1 MSKIDN
7 SAAAGL
13 SGAHHLSILNIK
25 ATILVYSGVE
35 GLAIVD
41 EISEFFGEDSEQ
53 FITKLGL
60 FYFTAIGQ
68 GGDYH
73 QGLYGPL
80 PVPNDKEHVSFVFSA
95 LVADEAQLDVRAEGQ
110 SYVLVCLLCQKTL
123 VPKFIDRP
131 LIEAAFGDLFA
142 TLEDISDI
150 NLNRESFVN
159 NLKLSLIDGSN

>member
-1 MSKIDN
+1 
-7 SAAAGL
+7 
-13 SGAHHLSILNIK
+13 
-25 ATILVYSGVE
+25 VYSGLE
-35 GLAIVD
+35 GLAIID
-41 EISEFFGEDSEQ
+41 EISDYFGEDSEQ
-53 FITKLGL
+53 FIAKLGL

-80 PVPNDKEHVSFVFSA
+80 PVPNDKEHVAFVFST

-110 SYVLVCLLCQKTL
+110 SYVLVCLLCQKAH

-131 LIEAAFGDLFA
+131 LIEASFA
-142 TLEDISDI
+142 DFFTNLEDISEI
-150 NLNRESFVN
+150 NLNRKSFVN